1 MNRVI
6 FRVAGIG
13 FKNLPMNQFGVRE
26 PELKKIARV
35 PVLFVPQKSKR

>member
-6 FRVAGIG
+6 FRIAGIG
-13 FKNLPMNQFGVRE
+13 FRNIPLDQFGVQK
-26 PELKKIARV
+26 PELQKIARV